1 MKAVIR
7 TQYGDA
13 KVLQVTTLERPV
25 PQKHEVLVRVRAAG
39 LDYGQWHL
47 MTGEPYVMRL
57 ATGLTKPKQPVLG
70 ADVSGVVEAVG
81 AEVTRFKVGD
91 AVFGASS
98 RTFAEF
104 ACAREDQLCLKPER
118 LSFEQAAASAISGVT
133 ALIGLRDLAKVKPG
147 QSVCVIG
154 AGGGVGSWAVQLA
167 RHFGGRVTAVCST
180 SKVEFVHALGAA
192 AVKCSKHSVHNVVNM
207 PHQVGSRRAGQ
218 SGGLR
223 GMSHQVRVPM
233 RIVRGLRRPQWSRQ
247 LSGSELIVD
256 VLHAH
261 LGKQVC
267 AFIRPT
273 HLLALGHAQADDLVD
288 GRLGNAAAD
297 RQASVVSSGVVHQSG
312 VVSDVP
318 GRLVQIPPQR
328 GELIATACAQL
339 GIQRQQSGAALAG
352 LAMPDQPFGMADLS
366 LDVVAL
372 PGLDLPAPIE

>member
-218 SGGLR
+218 SGGYAACRIKYASQCGSCAGFGGRSGVGSSR
-223 GMSHQVRVPM
+223 GRSSLLMSCTRTWASRCAPSSDQ
-233 RIVRGLRRPQWSRQ
+233 RICW
-247 LSGSELIVD
+247 
-256 VLHAH
+256 
-261 LGKQVC
+261 
-267 AFIRPT
+267 
-273 HLLALGHAQADDLVD
+273 LLAMRRLTTWLTADSAMLLLT
-288 GRLGNAAAD
+288 GRPLWC
-297 RQASVVSSGVVHQSG
+297 
-312 VVSDVP
+312 
-318 GRLVQIPPQR
+318 RL
-328 GELIATACAQL
+328 A
-339 GIQRQQSGAALAG
+339 
-352 LAMPDQPFGMADLS
+352 
-366 LDVVAL
+366 
-372 PGLDLPAPIE
+372 

>member
-91 AVFGASS
+91 AVFGAAS

-192 AVKCSKHSVHNVVNM
+192 AAIDYTQEPLPTDGRFDVILDLAGNRPLGVLRKALAPRGTLVLGGGEDGDRFFGGMGRTLRAALWSMFLKQRMAMLVGFVKPEPLQALADILGQPGVTPAVTCSFPIEQAAEAM
-207 PHQVGSRRAGQ
+207 RALVKG
-218 SGGLR
+218 
-223 GMSHQVRVPM
+223 QVRGKLV
-233 RIVRGLRRPQWSRQ
+233 LR
-247 LSGSELIVD
+247 V
-256 VLHAH
+256 
-261 LGKQVC
+261 
-267 AFIRPT
+267 
-273 HLLALGHAQADDLVD
+273 
-288 GRLGNAAAD
+288 AA
-297 RQASVVSSGVVHQSG
+297 
-312 VVSDVP
+312 
-318 GRLVQIPPQR
+318 
-328 GELIATACAQL
+328 
-339 GIQRQQSGAALAG
+339 
-352 LAMPDQPFGMADLS
+352 
-366 LDVVAL
+366 
-372 PGLDLPAPIE
+372 